1 MNSAFHRPLRV
12 TLGAAALLAL
22 TAGCGGERRPAQPV
36 PPTPP
41 AGRTPPFESEVP
53 YESHRQPP
61 RGAGRAPIP
70 GPGPGEPGWHHA
82 EPPRGD
88 YDDDYDDDDMSVAS
102 ERQICQVIVDSASVS
117 AQDIPGGVQLVLT
130 PTPGT
135 DTESLNLLAR
145 ALQSRLGELSD
156 EPQPPPYHASSRC
169 PLFDMARM
177 GASARV
183 VEAADGIRVI
193 FTSEDSSSVYS
204 VREQARRF
212 VRSAREG
219 ELR

>member
-1 MNSAFHRPLRV
+1 MNSAFYRPLRV

-53 YESHRQPP
+53 YERDRQPP
-61 RGAGRAPIP
+61 PGARRAPIP
-70 GPGPGEPGWHHA
+70 GPGEPGWRHA

-88 YDDDYDDDDMSVAS
+88 YDDDDYDDDDMSVAS
-102 ERQICQVIVDSASVS
+102 ERQICQVIADSASVS

-145 ALQSRLGELSD
+145 ELQSRLGELSA

-193 FTSEDSSSVYS
+193 FTAEDTSGVHT

-212 VRSAREG
+212 VQSAREG